1 MEIKDIYTETGV
13 DDQIS
18 DRCLQKRRE
27 KKKNFSFV
35 LLSRIEIEAKNRF
48 FIFSSLSLS
57 FYENES
63 IVSTHPFLPYS
74 VILFYL
80 TIYIFSR
87 TLPHIRRRSEPR
99 DRNADLEGSLRSFR
113 RNLVSPLN
121 LAH

>member
-87 TLPHIRRRSEPR
+87 TLPHIRRRSEPG

>member
-1 MEIKDIYTETGV
+1 MFA
-13 DDQIS
+13 
-18 DRCLQKRRE
+18 
-27 KKKNFSFV
+27 KKKKEKRK
-35 LLSRIEIEAKNRF
+35 LLVYTTPLLRIEIEARNRF
-48 FIFSSLSLS
+48 FIFPFFFFLSLS
-57 FYENES
+57 ISLRNES
-63 IVSTHPFLPYS
+63 IVSIRPHLLCS

-87 TLPHIRRRSEPR
+87 TLPHIRRRSEPG

>member
-1 MEIKDIYTETGV
+1 MFAKKEG
-13 DDQIS
+13 
-18 DRCLQKRRE
+18 

-87 TLPHIRRRSEPR
+87 TLPHIRRRSEPG